1 MRMNLAGAVAA
12 LAVCVAFV
20 GCKSTQKEQTPR
32 RAENVAQ
39 RVPRNGDEI
48 MVAGQMFHTGA
59 PVVLWTDPGGYDAYR
74 TERRFA
80 PWAEASFEETAKAA
94 AEKKRTKARE
104 GTEVDAPA
112 RYGIRFAPA
121 TRPASATEPATYTS
135 RTTRRRGR
143 PTEGGSKLT
152 AEEFEKV
159 RGGGWPLELLQ
170 QKVDQFVY
178 HYDVAAVS
186 RGCFKTL
193 HDDRGLSVHFMLDLD
208 GTIYQTLDVKERAW
222 HASES
227 NSRSVGIEICNIGA
241 YSAAD
246 RNRLASYYRKDD
258 KGKTHYVFPVW
269 AKNSQRTPNFSARP
283 IRDEEIVG
291 VVQGTEYHQYDLTP
305 EQYDSLI
312 KLTATLCTVLP
323 RITPDYPRDEH
334 GNLITRV
341 LDDSAWENYHGLMGH
356 YHVQENKQDP
366 GPAFQWDK
374 VINGARKRMGLNPLP
389 NGDVINHP
397 KEAVATK

>member
-1 MRMNLAGAVAA
+1 MRMNVARAVVA
-12 LAVCVAFV
+12 LAVCVVVA
-20 GCKSTQKEQTPR
+20 GCKSTQ
-32 RAENVAQ
+32 RAEKPGAKLD
-39 RVPRNGDEI
+39 RTGDEI
-48 MVAGQMFHTGA
+48 VIAGQYFHTGA

-74 TERRFA
+74 TERRFS
-80 PWAEASFEETAKAA
+80 PWATASFEETAKET
-94 AEKKRTKARE
+94 AENKRLKRRG

-112 RYGIRFAPA
+112 RYGIRFAPT
-121 TRPASATEPATYTS
+121 TRSATQPATTTMYTS
-135 RTTRRRGR
+135 RTTARRGR
-143 PTEGGSKLT
+143 PTEGGSKLN

-241 YSAAD
+241 YNAKERKTLD
-246 RNRLASYYRKDD
+246 TYYRKDE

-269 AKNSQRTPNFSARP
+269 AKDSQRTPNFQARP
-283 IRDEEIVG
+283 ARDEP
-291 VVQGTEYHQYDLTP
+291 VVANIQDTQYTMYDLTP

-312 KLTATLCTVLP
+312 KLTAALCKTLP

-334 GNLITRV
+334 GNLITKV
-341 LDDSAWENYHGLMGH
+341 LDDDAWENYHGLMGH

-374 VINGARKRMGLNPLP
+374 VVNGVRKRMGLKPLP
-389 NGDVINHP
+389 AGDVINNP
-397 KEAVATK
+397 KQAVATK